1 MTSAKTLALKS
12 RAAQSQLVAAP
23 SAQRAKALRLMARQ
37 VRKSRRRILAANA
50 KDMAR
55 ARVKGASAAF
65 LDRLQLN
72 GQRLEEAAR
81 AIEKFSC
88 RKDLLGETIDSWTT
102 SVGLRVRKVR
112 VPLGVVLLVFEARP
126 LVCLEAA
133 MIALKS
139 GNALLLRPS
148 RDARHSCRAL
158 VACLRAA
165 LQRAGLPKD
174 CVGLAPAAGKRQLRE
189 LLALPGGLIDAAIPR
204 GGEAFIRWVRAHAK
218 IPVIETGA
226 GNCHVYVDASADLR
240 QALAILV
247 NAKTSRPSVCN
258 AAEKLLVHR
267 AIAKEFLPKAVEAL
281 RARGV
286 RVHGCPKSRKIVKG
300 LLQATEADWFKE
312 YLDLEIAVKVVSSLD
327 EAIRHINQYSSHHSE
342 AIVARNR
349 ITVRQF
355 LAGVDSAVVYANAST
370 RFTDGGC
377 FGFGGEIGISTQKLH
392 ARGPMA
398 ERELMTYKYVVEGRG
413 QVRG

>member
-12 RAAQSQLVAAP
+12 RAAQARLVGAS
-23 SAQRAKALRLMARQ
+23 SAQRAKALRLMAGE
-37 VRKSRRRILAANA
+37 VRKSQRRILAANRRDLA
-50 KDMAR
+50 K

-72 GQRLEEAAR
+72 DRRLEEVAR
-81 AIEKFSC
+81 AVEKFSR

-102 SVGLRVRKVR
+102 SAGLRVRKVR

-158 VACLRAA
+158 VACVRAA
-165 LQRAGLPKD
+165 LQRAGLSRD
-174 CVGLAPAAGKRQLRE
+174 CVRLAPAAGKRQLRE
-189 LLALPGGLIDAAIPR
+189 LLSLPGGLIDAVIPR

-226 GNCHVYVDASADLR
+226 GNCHVYVDASANLR
-240 QALAILV
+240 QALVILV

-267 AIAKEFLPKAVEAL
+267 AIAEKFLPVAVAAL
-281 RARGV
+281 RERSV
-286 RVHGCPKSRKIVKG
+286 RVHGCERSRKIVKG

-312 YLDLEIAVKVVSSLD
+312 YLDLEIAAKVVSSLD
-327 EAIRHINQYSSHHSE
+327 EAIRHINKYSSHHSE

-349 ITVRQF
+349 IAIRQF

-377 FGFGGEIGISTQKLH
+377 FGFGGEVGISTQKLH
-392 ARGPMA
+392 ARGPLG
-398 ERELMTYKYVVEGRG
+398 ERELTSYKYVVEGRG